1 MRINNDSKKYPELKV
16 SHVVSISIVLVVF
29 IIGFSNIP
37 VSHSVLTYSML
48 VSVNP
53 QKDPIM
59 QGEYP
64 TIVGSVKDQAYRPVP
79 DATVFIL
86 FGSEAVTTTTD
97 NQGNFKYKSAILQTP
112 GTYEIDIT
120 VTKSGY
126 IKQLAKSTY
135 TVTPYSTTQTTS
147 ANTTTAITNTIS
159 GLPVFVGN
167 YTVYLGKVAQWNL
180 ETTCFVDFSDKY
192 VRFLKTCDLYNL
204 NPQDFKIDQKV
215 ISMVTVI
222 QYDGTYRLFPQNVYN
237 KAYYLGNDTARNFVA
252 TTWQSYVAPQ

>member
-1 MRINNDSKKYPELKV
+1 MRINNDCKKYPELKL
-16 SHVVSISIVLVVF
+16 SHVVSISAVLVIF

-37 VSHSVLTYSML
+37 ISHSVLTYSML

-53 QKDPIM
+53 EKDPIM
-59 QGEYP
+59 AGEYP
-64 TIVGSVKDQAYRPVP
+64 VIVGSVKDQAYRPVP
-79 DATVFIL
+79 GATVFIL

-97 NQGNFKYKSAILQTP
+97 TQGNFKYKSAILQDP
-112 GTYEIDIT
+112 GTYEIDVT

-135 TVTPYSTTQTTS
+135 TIKPYSTTKITP

-159 GLPVFVGN
+159 GLPVFAGN

-222 QYDGTYRLFPQNVYN
+222 QHDGTYRLFPQNVYN
-237 KAYYLGNDTARNFVA
+237 KAYYLGNNTAVNFVS
-252 TTWQSYVAPQ
+252 TTWQSYTAPP